1 MASADVVAQTRSLF
15 VKYVGEFLNALGEKF
30 PTCVGV
36 QGMRVTY
43 GVGIEHAAASDRIS
57 VETDLVSTYHR
68 TMTPFYERVAS
79 RDDSVFV
86 DAQKTVEF
94 VRKLQIAT
102 KWSEADA
109 DTRECIYEYLDLLN
123 RFSRMYSVYATV
135 PSNMMTKITSVATK
149 MAAELETGKL
159 TPATIDIAAVGQSVV
174 AGIDERELQQFARTM
189 LSNKEQMQGMLR
201 MVSAM
206 QGGGALGMVAALQ
219 QN

>member
-1 MASADVVAQTRSLF
+1 
-15 VKYVGEFLNALGEKF
+15 
-30 PTCVGV
+30 
-36 QGMRVTY
+36 
-43 GVGIEHAAASDRIS
+43 
-57 VETDLVSTYHR
+57 
-68 TMTPFYERVAS
+68 
-79 RDDSVFV
+79 
-86 DAQKTVEF
+86 
-94 VRKLQIAT
+94 
-102 KWSEADA
+102 
-109 DTRECIYEYLDLLN
+109 
-123 RFSRMYSVYATV
+123 MYSVYATV